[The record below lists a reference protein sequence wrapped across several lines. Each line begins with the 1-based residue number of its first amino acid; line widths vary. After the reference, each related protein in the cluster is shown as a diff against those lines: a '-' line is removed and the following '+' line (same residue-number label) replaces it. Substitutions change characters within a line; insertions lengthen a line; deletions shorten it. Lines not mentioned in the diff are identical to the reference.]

1 MNFSD
6 IVALAKAG
14 FTAAQIA
21 AMAQPAQ
28 PAQPVVQTPA
38 QPVVQT
44 PAQPVVQ
51 TPAQPVVQTPAQPVV
66 QTPAQPVVQ
75 TPAQPVVQNDPIMA
89 QLAALT
95 TAIQSNGILNT
106 TMPRAQSAEEIL
118 AEIINPPAAK

>member
-28 PAQPVVQTPA
+28 PA

>member
-1 MNFSD
+1 MNISD

-28 PAQPVVQTPA
+28 TPAQTPA

-51 TPAQPVVQTPAQPVV
+51 PQYS
-66 QTPAQPVVQ
+66 
-75 TPAQPVVQNDPIMA
+75 DPIMA

-95 TAIQSNGILNT
+95 SAINNNAIVNTNMPKPQTAD
-106 TMPRAQSAEEIL
+106 EIL

>member
-1 MNFSD
+1 MNISD

-21 AMAQPAQ
+21 AMAQPAVQ
-28 PAQPVVQTPA
+28 TPAQPVVQTPAQPAVQTPA

-51 TPAQPVVQTPAQPVV
+51 PQY
-66 QTPAQPVVQ
+66 
-75 TPAQPVVQNDPIMA
+75 NDPIMA
-89 QLAALT
+89 QIAALT
-95 TAIQSNGILNT
+95 NAINNNAIVNTNMPKPQTAD
-106 TMPRAQSAEEIL
+106 EIL

>member
-21 AMAQPAQ
+21 AMAQPTQ
-28 PAQPVVQTPA
+28 PTQPVVQTPA

-44 PAQPVVQ
+44 PAQPVL
-51 TPAQPVVQTPAQPVV
+51 
-66 QTPAQPVVQ
+66 
-75 TPAQPVVQNDPIMA
+75 QNDPIMA

-118 AEIINPPAAK
+118 AEIINPPAVK

>member
-1 MNFSD
+1 MNISD

-28 PAQPVVQTPA
+28 TPA

-51 TPAQPVVQTPAQPVV
+51 TPAQPVAQP
-66 QTPAQPVVQ
+66 QY
-75 TPAQPVVQNDPIMA
+75 NDPIMA

-95 TAIQSNGILNT
+95 TAINNNAIVNT
-106 TMPRAQSAEEIL
+106 NMPKPQTADEIL
-118 AEIINPPAAK
+118 AEIINPPAK

>member
-1 MNFSD
+1 MNISD

-28 PAQPVVQTPA
+28 TPAQTPA

-66 QTPAQPVVQ
+66 QPQYS
-75 TPAQPVVQNDPIMA
+75 DPIMA

-95 TAIQSNGILNT
+95 SAINNNAIVNTNMPKPQTAD
-106 TMPRAQSAEEIL
+106 EIL

>member
-1 MNFSD
+1 MNISD

-28 PAQPVVQTPA
+28 PAVQTPAQPAVQTPA

-51 TPAQPVVQTPAQPVV
+51 PQY
-66 QTPAQPVVQ
+66 
-75 TPAQPVVQNDPIMA
+75 NDPVMA

-95 TAIQSNGILNT
+95 TAINNNAIVNT
-106 TMPRAQSAEEIL
+106 NMPKPQTADEIL
-118 AEIINPPAAK
+118 AEIINPPTK

>member
-21 AMAQPAQ
+21 AMAQPTQ
-28 PAQPVVQTPA
+28 PTQPVVQTPTQPVVQTPA

-44 PAQPVVQ
+44 PAQPVL
-51 TPAQPVVQTPAQPVV
+51 
-66 QTPAQPVVQ
+66 
-75 TPAQPVVQNDPIMA
+75 QNDPIMA

-118 AEIINPPAAK
+118 AEIINPPAVK

>member
-1 MNFSD
+1 MNISD

-28 PAQPVVQTPA
+28 PAVQTPA

-51 TPAQPVVQTPAQPVV
+51 PQY
-66 QTPAQPVVQ
+66 
-75 TPAQPVVQNDPIMA
+75 NDPIMA
-89 QLAALT
+89 QIAALT
-95 TAIQSNGILNT
+95 TAINNNAIVNT
-106 TMPRAQSAEEIL
+106 NMPKPQTADEIL

>member
-28 PAQPVVQTPA
+28 
-38 QPVVQT
+38 

>member
-1 MNFSD
+1 MNISD

-14 FTAAQIA
+14 FTAVQIA

-28 PAQPVVQTPA
+28 PAQPAVQTPA

-51 TPAQPVVQTPAQPVV
+51 TPAQPVVQTPAQP
-66 QTPAQPVVQ
+66 QY
-75 TPAQPVVQNDPIMA
+75 NDPIMA
-89 QLAALT
+89 QIAALT
-95 TAIQSNGILNT
+95 TAINNNAIVNT
-106 TMPRAQSAEEIL
+106 NMPKPQTADEIL